1 MKRATRLLHSLLVE
15 RDAVSTTEFALV
27 VPLFMVLGMY
37 GAEIAWLN
45 AASMEAS
52 QVALALADNASRLG
66 QTDNSGV
73 TPTITTADV
82 ESVLRGALEEG
93 SDIGLGDNGR
103 VILSSVEIHPVTGK
117 NYIHWQQ
124 CLGSKRH
131 PSSNGK
137 PDETGSALAKVAPGI
152 TIGGKTITSPNK
164 SAVMLAEVW
173 YEYHGLFGT
182 MFVKPIIIHE
192 QAAIIARDDR
202 NVGPGLS
209 GNNSKI
215 AC

>member
-1 MKRATRLLHSLLVE
+1 MQTLRSLGTGQ
-15 RDAVSTTEFALV
+15 DAVSTIEFALV
-27 VPLFMVLGMY
+27 VPLFMILGMY

-73 TPTITTADV
+73 TPTITTGDV
-82 ESVLRGALEEG
+82 ESVLKGALEEG
-93 SDIGLGDNGR
+93 SNIELGDNGR
-103 VILSSVEIHPVTGK
+103 VILSSLEVHPVTGRQ
-117 NYIHWQQ
+117 YLHWQQ
-124 CLGSKRH
+124 CMG
-131 PSSNGK
+131 NGRQNSVFGR
-137 PDETGSALAKVAPGI
+137 PDLTGSALSPVASGVSL
-152 TIGGKTITSPNK
+152 GDRRITSPNR
-164 SAVMLAEVW
+164 SAVMVAEVW

-182 MFVKPIIIHE
+182 MFVKPITIHE
-192 QAAIIARDDR
+192 QAAVIARDDR

-209 GNNSKI
+209 GATGRI